1 MFENLTKK
9 KCRYF
14 LTALFAAVGISYVAV
29 AETAN
34 GNAETLQCD
43 VCGLDQLTAPIDL
56 EGASVTVDDISADR
70 QYVNSSETPAVLVFD
85 TDDDVAF
92 GGSVHDNILIV
103 KKGEGKIA
111 FAKENS
117 HTLGMIISN
126 GTVSVSAENQL
137 GPGTLTFAGG
147 TLDVAQ
153 SFTQTE
159 VIFDFTGDVGTINVA
174 EGAVLT
180 ISNQFFKTENG
191 VFTKTGAGEIVV
203 ATQFKEFSNKARWV
217 ISEGVLQIAKGDT
230 WGSHA
235 ATADFTLEI
244 RENAEVCAEVHVP
257 MPNVV
262 MRGGILRHIR
272 SVITSKGEYL
282 DFPNYSFKQLM
293 TVLPSTDG
301 TPSRVFADLCYS
313 ANGELIPV
321 FNVAKDAELEMDC
334 VLEGGYAAKGGI
346 RIGGGF
352 IKRGA
357 GTLTLCHAC
366 NFDDGAVQVENGV
379 LRLKKGAS
387 ISAATDMTV
396 ARNAKIEL
404 DDGAVLDCAAKGIAA
419 DDVLATADVWLDAT
433 AYNASDAIGELAPQV
448 ANKGTAGGSF
458 GMITEGGINPNA
470 PEWRA
475 FGINNLPAF
484 YFDGN
489 AMLRLDSYS
498 YTGHDLTMYAVV
510 MRKKYVKY
518 NGYVSMKSTDG
529 TSDSATGHFRV
540 EESARTTKHVFS
552 RTGAS
557 VTLSGVVDDGSPFCD
572 FYEST
577 ESFRTVWHYRN
588 DGGIISGEDSTKVT
602 KAFDID
608 VVGVGG
614 RMGAGN
620 TAQYDGVGKSSNRM
634 YDGYVGE
641 LLVWSR
647 KLTDDEKAKVTA
659 YIKDKWFGVSAETQ
673 DSVGSVTVDV
683 AEGSGG
689 VASLCSGEIVK
700 KGEGE
705 LLLGNASAAKD
716 VEVDEGTLT
725 FASTALVHKAAIWVD
740 AADSSTL
747 TVADGKV
754 VGARNKGSSG
764 GVFTRNLRGGDV
776 SPDAPALATDI
787 NGLSTILFDGNA
799 ALALDGSYVNKKAD
813 RRIRIYM
820 VGRRSEKSDISVNN
834 TGRYSGPFS
843 MTSVELD
850 GKEQNHLAALHIE
863 EIEDK
868 AKLTTNVNFYVGK
881 GEKITLSSDFYE
893 KTVPFILTAQIGT
906 SAYSF
911 GLEMQGGEGGFAK
924 SGNGDVVH
932 GAPAMDIDIVQLGG
946 RLGDFGKATWLYRD
960 GVNNRMWCGS
970 IGEFI
975 VCDAQ
980 LTEAEHISITNY
992 LHKKWFAGDVSIAK
1006 PRALETV
1013 FAPQLSEKADLTL
1026 AQGTTL
1032 ASHVATLPLASL
1044 TVEGTATL
1052 VRGGVTDSANYAM
1065 FNVSGG
1071 MSLPSAMTFI
1081 PLCLPDSN
1089 YAKLLMGAAAQGAGA
1104 TTWTIGDGSSTKW
1117 SASTSAEG
1125 VAISRA
1131 GMSIVIR

>member
-1 MFENLTKK
+1 
-9 KCRYF
+9 
-14 LTALFAAVGISYVAV
+14 
-29 AETAN
+29 
-34 GNAETLQCD
+34 
-43 VCGLDQLTAPIDL
+43 
-56 EGASVTVDDISADR
+56 
-70 QYVNSSETPAVLVFD
+70 
-85 TDDDVAF
+85 
-92 GGSVHDNILIV
+92 
-103 KKGEGKIA
+103 
-111 FAKENS
+111 
-117 HTLGMIISN
+117 
-126 GTVSVSAENQL
+126 
-137 GPGTLTFAGG
+137 
-147 TLDVAQ
+147 
-153 SFTQTE
+153 
-159 VIFDFTGDVGTINVA
+159 
-174 EGAVLT
+174 
-180 ISNQFFKTENG
+180 
-191 VFTKTGAGEIVV
+191 
-203 ATQFKEFSNKARWV
+203 
-217 ISEGVLQIAKGDT
+217 
-230 WGSHA
+230 
-235 ATADFTLEI
+235 
-244 RENAEVCAEVHVP
+244 
-257 MPNVV
+257 
-262 MRGGILRHIR
+262 
-272 SVITSKGEYL
+272 
-282 DFPNYSFKQLM
+282 
-293 TVLPSTDG
+293 
-301 TPSRVFADLCYS
+301 
-313 ANGELIPV
+313 
-321 FNVAKDAELEMDC
+321 
-334 VLEGGYAAKGGI
+334 
-346 RIGGGF
+346 
-352 IKRGA
+352 
-357 GTLTLCHAC
+357 
-366 NFDDGAVQVENGV
+366 
-379 LRLKKGAS
+379 
-387 ISAATDMTV
+387 
-396 ARNAKIEL
+396 
-404 DDGAVLDCAAKGIAA
+404 
-419 DDVLATADVWLDAT
+419 
-433 AYNASDAIGELAPQV
+433 
-448 ANKGTAGGSF
+448 
-458 GMITEGGINPNA
+458 
-470 PEWRA
+470 
-475 FGINNLPAF
+475 
-484 YFDGN
+484 
-489 AMLRLDSYS
+489 
-498 YTGHDLTMYAVV
+498 
-510 MRKKYVKY
+510 
-518 NGYVSMKSTDG
+518 
-529 TSDSATGHFRV
+529 
-540 EESARTTKHVFS
+540 
-552 RTGAS
+552 
-557 VTLSGVVDDGSPFCD
+557 
-572 FYEST
+572 
-577 ESFRTVWHYRN
+577 
-588 DGGIISGEDSTKVT
+588 
-602 KAFDID
+602 
-608 VVGVGG
+608 
-614 RMGAGN
+614 MGAGN

-689 VASLCSGEIVK
+689 VASLGSGEFVK

-776 SPDAPALATDI
+776 SPGAPALATDI

-799 ALALDGSYVNKKAD
+799 ALALDGNYVNKKAD

-911 GLEMQGGEGGFAK
+911 GIEMQGGEDGFAK

-960 GVNNRMWCGS
+960 GANNRMWCGS

-992 LHKKWFAGDVSIAK
+992 LHKKWFEGDVSIAK

-1032 ASHVATLPLASL
+1032 ESHVATLPLASL